1 MGLSPDAL
9 TATKQT
15 EYVRK
20 LRERLHYAYTRAQEA
35 AKRSAAGHKAH
46 YDRKVRESV
55 LHPGDRVLVRNV
67 GLRGKQ
73 KLADRWERQA
83 YIVKCQPNPDIPVY
97 EVQLENSR
105 SRKKRTLHRNLL
117 LPFMFIPRMK
127 QQQLGS
133 DSENAV
139 QVDEEQE
146 IDNVAESDTES
157 LSETES
163 QTNEPRSQTPRY
175 VIPMRRPPGTP
186 ALNPRTQ
193 EPVADVHR
201 DSRPVREQRK
211 PQWMTSNHWVLAQQQ
226 SALGHPTVLPA
237 FRYNWYPFQ

>member
-1 MGLSPDAL
+1 
-9 TATKQT
+9 
-15 EYVRK
+15 
-20 LRERLHYAYTRAQEA
+20 
-35 AKRSAAGHKAH
+35 
-46 YDRKVRESV
+46 
-55 LHPGDRVLVRNV
+55 
-67 GLRGKQ
+67 
-73 KLADRWERQA
+73 
-83 YIVKCQPNPDIPVY
+83 
-97 EVQLENSR
+97 
-105 SRKKRTLHRNLL
+105 
-117 LPFMFIPRMK
+117 MK

-133 DSENAV
+133 DSENAM

-146 IDNVAESDTES
+146 IENVAESDTES

-201 DSRPVREQRK
+201 DSRPVRERRK
-211 PQWMTSNHWVLAQQQ
+211 PQWMTSNDWVLAQQQ

>member
-1 MGLSPDAL
+1 
-9 TATKQT
+9 
-15 EYVRK
+15 
-20 LRERLHYAYTRAQEA
+20 
-35 AKRSAAGHKAH
+35 
-46 YDRKVRESV
+46 
-55 LHPGDRVLVRNV
+55 
-67 GLRGKQ
+67 
-73 KLADRWERQA
+73 
-83 YIVKCQPNPDIPVY
+83 
-97 EVQLENSR
+97 
-105 SRKKRTLHRNLL
+105 
-117 LPFMFIPRMK
+117 MK

-193 EPVADVHR
+193 EPVADVPR
-201 DSRPVREQRK
+201 DSRPDRERRK
-211 PQWMTSNHWVLAQQQ
+211 PRWMTSRDWVLAQQQ
-226 SALGHPTVLPA
+226 STLGHPTVLPA